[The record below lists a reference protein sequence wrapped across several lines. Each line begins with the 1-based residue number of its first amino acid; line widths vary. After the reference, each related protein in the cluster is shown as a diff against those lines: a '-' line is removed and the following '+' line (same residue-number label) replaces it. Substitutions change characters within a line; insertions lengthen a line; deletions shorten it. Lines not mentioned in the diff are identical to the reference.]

1 MQENDVGKSFMEAA
15 GFFEKARRL
24 VETKRLDEAIEMY
37 IEGLRCEPEAVS
49 GHIALRELARLR
61 ESKGWAKPSMA
72 DKFKHLRGRTPL
84 EQMLGAEYLLAKDPG
99 NMPHAEAM
107 LKAAVEGGY
116 KETAKWLA
124 DLVFLANKNA
134 KNPSLKLYLLLKDM
148 YAAMG
153 SFDRAMAACEYA
165 SKLKPGDKSLSEEVK
180 RLAAQRTSL
189 EGPLGAGLLG
199 AGEADN
205 LDSPGRRSLAG
216 MRNFTGEE
224 AAGFE
229 GEHSQPFLFTEA
241 SAKAESS
248 QNMEKDNLSPNP
260 GQSASNETSPVPG
273 GQGGEDV
280 TVKLAKAKAF
290 FEKAEAAAQANNFDY
305 AIDMYLDGIRCNPDA
320 VAEGHI
326 RLCELALRRKGRGGK
341 KPTIVDKV
349 KRMRSKKIPLDEMLD
364 AEFLFAKDPD
374 HLPYAE
380 MILKGAVNGGFSRTA
395 VWIGNLI
402 FQTTNAAEKPSVQTY
417 LLLKESYEKLGELDR
432 AIAACQRAMR
442 IKPEDNQLA
451 EEYKRLTA
459 ERTVATGKYDQ
470 EGDFRNSIKD
480 RQSQEKLQ
488 AQQSVIKSMDFRV
501 SAVEE
506 ARQALAAEPE
516 QPKNIYRLA
525 EALSDLGR
533 DDAENEAIK
542 LLENTYHVKRD
553 FAYRQRAGQFRIKQ
567 LKRKLQEAKAAV
579 DRDADDKQAR
589 LQAAELSADLD
600 QTELEHYRLCVENYP
615 TDLRAKYEYG
625 VRLIKANR
633 YDEAI
638 PMLQAAQREPL
649 HKIAAM
655 DKIGLCFFMM
665 GWMTDAIDV
674 FTEAID
680 SYEIK
685 NDDLA
690 KELRYNLGRAYQ
702 ENGDTEKAL
711 EVFRKIAQLDFAYK
725 DVSKRIDKLRGISDT
740 P

>member
-1 MQENDVGKSFMEAA
+1 MQENDVGKSFMNAE

-24 VETKRLDEAIEMY
+24 VETNKLDEAIEMY

-49 GHIALRELARLR
+49 GHIALREMARLR
-61 ESKGWAKPSMA
+61 ESKGGAKPSMA
-72 DKFKHLRGRTPL
+72 DKFKHLRGHTPL
-84 EQMLGAEYLLAKDPG
+84 EQMLGAEYMLAKDPG
-99 NMPHAEAM
+99 NMPYAEAM
-107 LKAAVEGGY
+107 LKAAVEGDY

-148 YAAMG
+148 YTAMG

-180 RLAAQRTSL
+180 RLAAQRASVDL
-189 EGPLGAGLLG
+189 SAEASAKMEGPLG

-205 LDSPGRRSLAG
+205 LEMRSFAA
-216 MRNFTGEE
+216 EE
-224 AAGFE
+224 AGGFE
-229 GEHSQPFLFTEA
+229 GAKWNAAEHGENGQPLSLQETEKGKLA
-241 SAKAESS
+241 A
-248 QNMEKDNLSPNP
+248 NP
-260 GQSASNETSPVPG
+260 GQSAFGETSP
-273 GQGGEDV
+273 QGGEDI

-290 FEKAEAAAQANNFDY
+290 FEKAEAAAQANNFNY

-380 MILKGAVNGGFSRTA
+380 MILKGAVNGGFWRTA
-395 VWIGNLI
+395 VWIANLI
-402 FQTTNAAEKPSVQTY
+402 FQTNNAAEKPSLQTY
-417 LLLKESYEKLGELDR
+417 LLLKESYEKIGELDR

-442 IKPEDNQLA
+442 IKPEDNHLA

-470 EGDFRNSIKD
+470 EGDFRMSIKD
-480 RQSQEKLQ
+480 RESQEKLQ
-488 AQQSVIKSMDFRV
+488 AQQSVIKSVDFRV

-589 LQAAELSADLD
+589 LQAAELSAVLD

-625 VRLIKANR
+625 VRLIKAKR

-638 PMLQAAQREPL
+638 PMLQAAKREPL

-685 NDDLA
+685 NDDLV

-725 DVSKRIDKLRGISDT
+725 DVSRQIDKLRGI
-740 P
+740 